1 MLCPLYGGK
10 MVKKFYPWILLSPAI
25 LAILIFLGYPI
36 VENIRLSFLDYSMY
50 RPDQVEW
57 NNFAN
62 YIKLFKD
69 PYFIKVTLNT
79 VVWCVAVVGGQFVLG
94 LSLAVLLNR
103 KFRFRGV
110 YQAIVFLPWAI
121 ANFLVGLMF
130 RWIFAEHAGLLNYF
144 LTSIGLIDK
153 PISWLADKRFVMVG
167 PIVGMIW
174 YGIPFF
180 GMMVLAALQSIPT
193 EIYESADIDGAS
205 HFQRFRM
212 VIMPY
217 IRPTI
222 ITTVLLRVIWV
233 FNSPDV
239 IFMMTEGGPD
249 NASNILPLYVYNQ
262 AFSSLDFGYSA
273 AVSVFIV
280 VVLLVFALLYLKVA
294 KYNED

>member
-1 MLCPLYGGK
+1 M
-10 MVKKFYPWILLSPAI
+10 F
-25 LAILIFLGYPI
+25 
-36 VENIRLSFLDYSMY
+36 
-50 RPDQVEW
+50 
-57 NNFAN
+57 
-62 YIKLFKD
+62 
-69 PYFIKVTLNT
+69 
-79 VVWCVAVVGGQFVLG
+79 
-94 LSLAVLLNR
+94 
-103 KFRFRGV
+103 
-110 YQAIVFLPWAI
+110 FLPWAI

-180 GMMVLAALQSIPT
+180 GMMILAALQSIPT